1 MSLSDF
7 VIESLLGDGAYS
19 TVYKVRRIWDGEIY
33 GLKKVKIGALSDK
46 EKNNA
51 LNEVRILASVKHPNV
66 IAYKEAFI
74 DEDSKSLCLI
84 LEYANGGD
92 LFQTITKYQKMK
104 DLLDEKDIWKIFI

>member
-1 MSLSDF
+1 MSLNDF
-7 VIESLLGDGAYS
+7 IIESLLGDGAYS
-19 TVYKVRRIWDGEIY
+19 TVYRVKRHNDSGTY
-33 GLKKVKIGALSDK
+33 GLKKVKIGNLSEK

-74 DEDSKSLCLI
+74 DEDSKTLCLI

-92 LFQTITKYQKMK
+92 LF
-104 DLLDEKDIWKIFI
+104 

>member
-1 MSLSDF
+1 MILTLWIDKSVFPVTFQALIGFTDSTAEQISRLCSLS
-7 VIESLLGDGAYS
+7 E
-19 TVYKVRRIWDGEIY
+19 
-33 GLKKVKIGALSDK
+33 K

-92 LFQTITKYQKMK
+92 LFQKITK
-104 DLLDEKDIWKIFI
+104 F